1 MKYLLTLLAG
11 MLLGAALFFAGM
23 FFNPFADRQSVSP
36 LSVTDEEHLDFT
48 YTAVPGEAILYTDNG
63 ESIIETH
70 PDRVAELWEPAVV
83 DTRIAV
89 YVLNDSRGEVRGL
102 GIKFSTDSEQT
113 ALIKSEILFNS
124 IWHIYVLRA
133 REPCSSIRLKITGH
147 SCAKSWCRRVGVRA
161 TTGWEHTS
169 GS

>member
-1 MKYLLTLLAG
+1 MKYLLTLLSG
-11 MLLGAALFFAGM
+11 MLLGASLFVAGM

-36 LSVTDEEHLDFT
+36 LSITDDEQLDFT
-48 YTAVPGEAILYTDNG
+48 YTAVPGQAILYTDNG

-102 GIKFSTDSEQT
+102 RTNCTDQVPGSHQQHL
-113 ALIKSEILFNS
+113 A
-124 IWHIYVLRA
+124 YLRSGPGNLA
-133 REPCSSIRLKITGH
+133 RRSD
-147 SCAKSWCRRVGVRA
+147 
-161 TTGWEHTS
+161 
-169 GS
+169 